1 MIFLYAYSFFDG
13 ELIFSCAIE
22 FLIFPKIKEPF
33 EACVAEQKNS
43 DRKMRAK

>member
-1 MIFLYAYSFFDG
+1 MIFLYAYSFLDG

-33 EACVAEQKNS
+33 EAVWLN
-43 DRKMRAK
+43 RKTVIEK